1 MLYMKRKTLGHTL
14 EVAAAV
20 AGGAIV
26 GGVASSA
33 IGAKGAKSAANAQ
46 ADAARDAQ
54 QLQYD
59 MYQQQREDQTPWR
72 NAGES
77 ALNSL
82 IIRLGLDGGK
92 GGLLDSFSQQDFE
105 GDPGYQWRME
115 QGQKG
120 IESSAAARGGL
131 LSGAAGK
138 AISKYN
144 QNFASNEYNNAYN
157 RFNQNQANM
166 FNRLA
171 AIAGVGQQA
180 NSQLGQAS
188 QNYATNAG
196 NALQYGGTARASG
209 YNNQANSLN
218 SGLGTISGGIGA
230 YGALGG
236 FNGGFSGNPYSYTPA
251 TSYPVND
258 YYSGVNGTPLQ

>member
-1 MLYMKRKTLGHTL
+1 MLYMKRKTLGHTF

-20 AGGAIV
+20 AGAAVV

-33 IGAKGAKSAANAQ
+33 MGSKAAGKA
-46 ADAARDAQ
+46 ADAQKDAAAQ
-54 QLQYD
+54 QAQVQWD
-59 MYQQQREDQTPWR
+59 MYQQQREDQAPWR
-72 NAGES
+72 DAGNS

-82 IIRLGLDGGK
+82 IVRLGLDGGK

-105 GDPGYQWRME
+105 GDPGYQWRMQ

-138 AISKYN
+138 AISQYN

-157 RFNQNQANM
+157 RFNQNQANI

-180 NSQLGQAS
+180 TNQLGQAG
-188 QNYATNAG
+188 QNYAANTG

-209 YNNQANSLN
+209 YANQANALS
-218 SGLGTISGGIGA
+218 SGLGSISGGLIG
-230 YGALGG
+230 YGNATGWG
-236 FNGGFSGNPYSYTPA
+236 NGGGYSGGA

-258 YYSGVNGTPLQ
+258 YYSGTNGIPIQ

>member
-1 MLYMKRKTLGHTL
+1 MCI
-14 EVAAAV
+14 AAAV
-20 AGGAIV
+20 AGGAVV
-26 GGVASSA
+26 GGVASGA
-33 IGAKGAKSAANAQ
+33 LGAKGAKDAANAQ
-46 ADAARDAQ
+46 ADAARDSA

-72 NAGES
+72 DAGNS

-92 GGLLDSFSQQDFE
+92 GGLLDSFSDQDFE

-144 QNFASNEYNNAYN
+144 QNFASNEYGNAYN
-157 RFNQNQANM
+157 RFNQNQANI

-180 NSQLGQAS
+180 TNQIGQAG
-188 QNYATNAG
+188 QNYATGAG
-196 NALQYGGTARASG
+196 NALQYAGTARASG
-209 YNNQANSLN
+209 YANQANALN
-218 SGLGTISGGIGA
+218 SGLGSITGGLIG
-230 YGALGG
+230 YGNNAGWGNTGNTYGG
-236 FNGGFSGNPYSYTPA
+236 A
-251 TSYPVND
+251 TSYPVTD

>member
-1 MLYMKRKTLGHTL
+1 MLYMKRKTLGHTF

-59 MYQQQREDQTPWR
+59 MYQQQREDQAPWR
-72 NAGES
+72 DAGNS
-77 ALNSL
+77 AMNSL

-105 GDPGYQWRME
+105 GDPGYQWRIQ

-131 LSGAAGK
+131 LSGAAAK
-138 AISKYN
+138 AIGQYN
-144 QNFASNEYNNAYN
+144 QNFASNEYNNGYN
-157 RFNQNQANM
+157 RFNQNQANI

-209 YNNQANSLN
+209 YNNQANALN
-218 SGLGTISGGIGA
+218 AGLGSISGGLIG
-230 YGALGG
+230 YGNSTGWGNTGTGYGG
-236 FNGGFSGNPYSYTPA
+236 A
-251 TSYPVND
+251 TSYPVTD
-258 YYSGVNGTPLQ
+258 YYSGVNGTTLQ